1 MPTYVFT
8 GSLTRPM
15 PQYGAANGRGIT
27 QLGWDAGVGG
37 LSSIGE
43 TGGIDDTAWL
53 VLDPRR
59 RVLYA
64 TFERT
69 GADQSAVAAYAVSP
83 ADGGLTLLNSQPTL
97 GGEACHASLTL
108 DGRFLL
114 VANYN
119 GATPPGWPEN
129 AVSVFP
135 LQPDGVL
142 DPAVCTV
149 RHHGAGPNAQR
160 QTTAHAHC
168 VVPSPGGRMVYVADL
183 GIDRLV
189 AYELSAGGQLVPRPA
204 SDFSLP
210 PGLGPRHLVF
220 SADGRRLFLVSEL
233 IPTVMSFAVDP
244 GDGSLSLIHSVS
256 IPPSGDT
263 IVQPAGI
270 VLTGDDRFLIVS
282 LRVCNEILGFAVDAE
297 TGRLT
302 PTGRWPSGGATPRD
316 LAFSPSGDHLLVANQ
331 DSDTV
336 SVFAFDRETGTLAGP
351 VHQQPVG
358 TPMAVKIATF

>member
-1 MPTYVFT
+1 MYVFT

-27 QLGWDAGVGG
+27 QLAWDAGVGG
-37 LSSIGE
+37 LSPIGE
-43 TGGIDDTAWL
+43 TRGIDDTAWL

-59 RVLYA
+59 GLLYA

-69 GADQSAVAAYAVSP
+69 GTDQSAVAAYAVRP
-83 ADGGLTLLNSQPTL
+83 ADGGLKLLNTQPTL
-97 GGEACHASLTL
+97 GGEACHASLSI

-129 AVSVFP
+129 AVTVFP
-135 LQPDGVL
+135 LRPDGAL
-142 DPAVCTV
+142 DPAVCSV
-149 RHHGAGPNAQR
+149 RHRGAGPNAQR

-168 VVPSPGGRMVYVADL
+168 VVPSPDGHMVYVADL

-189 AYELSAGGQLVPRPA
+189 AYALSPDGELAPRPA
-204 SDFSLP
+204 SDFRLP
-210 PGLGPRHLVF
+210 AGLGPRHLVF
-220 SADGRRLFLVSEL
+220 STDGRRLFMVSEL

-244 GDGSLSLIHSVS
+244 GEGALSLIDSVP

-270 VLTGDDRFLIVS
+270 VLTGDNRFLLVS
-282 LRVCNEILGFAVDAE
+282 LRVCNEIFGLAVDAA

-302 PTGRWPSGGATPRD
+302 PTGRWQSGGTTPRD
-316 LAFSPSGDHLLVANQ
+316 LAFSPSGTHLLVANQ

-336 SVFAFDRETGTLAGP
+336 SVFAFDKETGTLAGP